1 MFKYIYLFRDH
12 GQLLEDRRGVILSLA
27 IVPLLMYPLLMVTI
41 VWLRGV

>member
-12 GQLLEDRRGVILSLA
+12 GQLLEDRRGIILSLMV
-27 IVPLLMYPLLMVTI
+27 IVPLLMVTI

>member
-12 GQLLEDRRGVILSLA
+12 GQFLENGRGVILSLMV
-27 IVPLLMYPLLMVTI
+27 IVPLLMVTI